1 MKPLDPRLLH
11 HARAVRGLLAGSVA
25 LGVLA
30 TVATLT
36 QAVLLAELLVRVV
49 LRGAGLAELT
59 GPLVLLGVVVVVR
72 AAISWAAEEL
82 ARRSAHTVTA
92 QLRRALL
99 VKVLELG
106 PRWSG
111 RQRRGDLAVLATTGL
126 DGLEPY
132 AARYLPTLVLA
143 AVVPPL
149 VVAFLLVEDP
159 LSAAIVLL
167 TLPLVPLFM
176 ALVGWHTQ
184 RATAERHH
192 SLELLAGH
200 FLDVVAGLPTLK
212 VFGRARAQAEAV
224 RRTTSEY
231 RRTTMVT
238 LRVAF
243 LSSLVLEL
251 VATLSV
257 ALVAVSVGL
266 RLVDGA
272 LDLHTGL
279 AVLVVVGEA
288 YLPLRAVGAQFHAST
303 DGLTAAER
311 VLAVLEV
318 PTPVVGTRTVVPS
331 PALEPL
337 VLRGVRVRYDTKPG
351 DKKPGDTK
359 PGDTKPGDTKPGDTK
374 PGDGRGDGRGDALHC
389 PDLVVHPGRV
399 TVVLGASGTGKTTL
413 LLVLAGLLRPDDG
426 NVRVGS
432 TSTEGGVDLS
442 EVDPATWRART
453 GFLGQQPRLVA
464 GTVRDNVLLGN
475 PEATDAQVW
484 TALRLAAA
492 DEFVVDLDQV
502 VGERGG
508 LLSAGQ
514 RQRVALARALLRTA
528 ELLLLDEPTSALD
541 ADTERRVLDGILEHA
556 RGRTVVIA
564 SHRPALLAIADEV
577 VELAPARDLAVV
589 R

>member
-11 HARAVRGLLAGSVA
+11 HARAVRGLLAASVV
-25 LGVLA
+25 LGLLA
-30 TVATLT
+30 AVATLA

-49 LRGAGLAELT
+49 LAGAGLAELT
-59 GPLVLLGVVVVVR
+59 RPLVLLAVVVVVR
-72 AAISWAAEEL
+72 AGVGWAAEEL

-106 PRWSG
+106 SRWSG
-111 RQRRGDLAVLATTGL
+111 HQRRGDLAVLATTGV

-143 AVVPPL
+143 VVVPPL

-184 RATAERHH
+184 RRTAERYR

-251 VATLSV
+251 AATLSV

-272 LDLHTGL
+272 LDLRTGL

-303 DGLTAAER
+303 DGLTAAGR

-318 PTPVVGTRTVVPS
+318 PGPVAGTRTVVPS
-331 PALEPL
+331 PAVAPL
-337 VLRGVRVRYDTKPG
+337 VLHGARVRF
-351 DKKPGDTK
+351 
-359 PGDTKPGDTKPGDTK
+359 
-374 PGDGRGDGRGDALHC
+374 DGREDALRC
-389 PDLVVHPGRV
+389 PDLVVRPGRV
-399 TVVLGASGTGKTTL
+399 TVVLAPSGAGKTTL

-426 NVRVGS
+426 SVTV
-432 TSTEGGVDLS
+432 GGVDLAD
-442 EVDPATWRART
+442 VDPGVWRART
-453 GFLGQQPRLVA
+453 GYLGQQPRLVA
-464 GTVRDNVLLGN
+464 GTVRENVVLGN
-475 PEATDAQVW
+475 PGATDAQVW
-484 TALRLAAA
+484 SALRLAVAV
-492 DEFVVDLDQV
+492 EFVDSLDQV
-502 VGERGG
+502 VGEHGS

-514 RQRVALARALLRTA
+514 RQRLALARALLRDA
-528 ELLLLDEPTSALD
+528 DLLLLDEPTSALD
-541 ADTERRVLDGILEHA
+541 ADTERRVLAGLAEHA

-564 SHRPALLAIADEV
+564 SHRPAVLAIADDV
-577 VELAPARDLAVV
+577 VELAPARGLAVV

>member
-11 HARAVRGLLAGSVA
+11 HARAVRGLLAGSVV

-30 TVATLT
+30 AVATLT

-59 GPLVLLGVVVVVR
+59 RPLVLLGVVVVVR

-111 RQRRGDLAVLATTGL
+111 RQHRGDLAVLATTGL

-184 RATAERHH
+184 RATAERHR

-272 LDLHTGL
+272 LELRTGL
-279 AVLVVVGEA
+279 AVLIVVGEA

-318 PTPVVGTRTVVPS
+318 PAPVVGTRTVVPS
-331 PALEPL
+331 PARAPL
-337 VLRGVRVRYDTKPG
+337 VLRGVRVRYDME
-351 DKKPGDTK
+351 PGDT
-359 PGDTKPGDTKPGDTK
+359 
-374 PGDGRGDGRGDALHC
+374 RGDALHC

-426 NVRVGS
+426 SVRVGS
-432 TSTEGGVDLS
+432 PSTVGGVDLS

-453 GFLGQQPRLVA
+453 GFQGQQPRLVA

-475 PEATDAQVW
+475 PGATDAQVW
-484 TALRLAAA
+484 TALQLAVA
-492 DEFVVDLDQV
+492 DEFVIDLDQV
-502 VGERGG
+502 VGEHGG

-514 RQRVALARALLRTA
+514 RQRVALARALLRNA

-541 ADTERRVLDGILEHA
+541 ADTEQRVLDGILEHA

>member
-11 HARAVRGLLAGSVA
+11 HARAVRGLLAGSVV

-30 TVATLT
+30 AVATLT

-59 GPLVLLGVVVVVR
+59 RPLVLLGVVVVVR

-159 LSAAIVLL
+159 LSAANVLL

-184 RATAERHH
+184 RATAERHR

-212 VFGRARAQAEAV
+212 VFGRARVQAEAV

-272 LDLHTGL
+272 LDLRTGL
-279 AVLVVVGEA
+279 AVLIVVGEA

-331 PALEPL
+331 PALAPL
-337 VLRGVRVRYDTKPG
+337 VLHGVRVRYDIKPQ
-351 DKKPGDTK
+351 DIEPGDTEA
-359 PGDTKPGDTKPGDTK
+359 
-374 PGDGRGDGRGDALHC
+374 GDGRGDALHC
-389 PDLVVHPGRV
+389 PDLVVRPGRV

-426 NVRVGS
+426 SVRVGRSS
-432 TSTEGGVDLS
+432 TVGGVDLS

-453 GFLGQQPRLVA
+453 GFQGQQPRLVA

-475 PEATDAQVW
+475 PGATDAQVW
-484 TALRLAAA
+484 TALRLAVA

-514 RQRVALARALLRTA
+514 RQRVALARALLRNA

-577 VELAPARDLAVV
+577 VELAPARDPAVV